1 MSNHTKIKI
10 ITALLWALAFG
21 LVAWTLTQLPLHE
34 IANSISSLTATQ
46 WILWSGLN
54 LLIIVVLTWR
64 WQVIAQA
71 LNAQVN
77 LWKLVL
83 IKQAGQTVSFITPG
97 PQFGG
102 EPLQI
107 YCLCKR
113 CGLPLHKALLSL
125 GMDRFYELW
134 INFSVLLLG
143 VFLLIFSPALDAS
156 AWQKMGGVLLILLLV
171 LSLLGWLIIRRPQWL
186 SARFER
192 LARRW
197 QEHPRLSRIESHWNA
212 LGSDLR
218 DAIHTQKPRLLLAV
232 LLSVAG
238 WIGLIGELA
247 LILAFMDVQLDLS
260 GFILIIVAMRLALL
274 LPVPGGIGTLEA
286 SVIWSFQTLNLSASA
301 AMGLIALMRL
311 RDAIVLVAGLA
322 CLRGLQH
329 KSESVQV

>member
-1 MSNHTKIKI
+1 MNRHTKIKI
-10 ITALLWALAFG
+10 MTTLLWLLAFG
-21 LVAWTLTQLPLHE
+21 LVAWTLSHLPLDE
-34 IANSISSLTATQ
+34 ISNSISALSATQ

-54 LLIIVVLTWR
+54 LLIIIVLTWR
-64 WQVIAQA
+64 WQLLANA

-77 LWKLVL
+77 LWRLVL
-83 IKQAGQTVSFITPG
+83 IRQAGQAVSFITPG

-107 YCLCKR
+107 FWLCKR

-143 VFLLIFSPALDAS
+143 VFLLIFSPALDAN

-171 LSLLGWLIIRRPQWL
+171 LSLLGWLILQQPKWL

-212 LGSDLR
+212 LSNDLR
-218 DAIHTQKPRLLLAV
+218 DAIRTQKPRLFLAV
-232 LLSVAG
+232 LLSIAG

-247 LILAFMDVQLDLS
+247 LILKFMDVQLDLS

-286 SVIWSFQTLNLSASA
+286 SVLWSFHTLNLPASA
-301 AMGLIALMRL
+301 ALGLIALMRL
-311 RDAIVLVAGLA
+311 RDAVVLVAGLA
-322 CLRGLQH
+322 CLRALQS
-329 KSESVQV
+329 KSEPATA

>member
-1 MSNHTKIKI
+1 MNNHTKIKI

-34 IANSISSLTATQ
+34 ISTSISSLSATQ

-64 WQVIAQA
+64 WQVLAKA

-107 YCLCKR
+107 YWLCKR

-143 VFLLIFSPALDAS
+143 VFLLIFSPALDAG

-171 LSLLGWLIIRRPQWL
+171 LSLLGWLILRQPQWL
-186 SARFER
+186 SSRFER

-218 DAIHTQKPRLLLAV
+218 DAIRTQKPRLLLAV

-311 RDAIVLVAGLA
+311 RDAVVLVAGLT
-322 CLRGLQH
+322 CLRGLQC
-329 KSESVQV
+329 KSEPVQA

>member
-1 MSNHTKIKI
+1 MSNHTKIKM
-10 ITALLWALAFG
+10 ITSALWLLAFG
-21 LVAWTLTQLPLHE
+21 LVGWTLTQLPLNE
-34 IANSISSLTATQ
+34 IANSISSLSATQ

-64 WQVIAQA
+64 WQLLANA

-77 LWKLVL
+77 LWRLVL
-83 IKQAGQTVSFITPG
+83 IRQAGQTVSFITPG

-107 YCLCKR
+107 FWLCKR

-143 VFLLIFSPALDAS
+143 VFLLIFSPTLDVG
-156 AWQKMGGVLLILLLV
+156 AWQKMGGVLLILLAV
-171 LSLLGWLIIRRPQWL
+171 LSLLGWLILRRPQWL

-192 LARRW
+192 LARGW
-197 QEHPRLSRIESHWNA
+197 QKHPRLSQIESHWNA

-218 DAIHTQKPRLLLAV
+218 DAIRTQKPRLFLAV
-232 LLSVAG
+232 LLSIAG
-238 WIGLIGELA
+238 WIGLIGELG
-247 LILAFMDVQLDLS
+247 LILAFMDVQLDVS

-286 SVIWSFQTLNLSASA
+286 SVLWSFQTLNLPVSA

-311 RDAIVLVAGLA
+311 RDAIILVAGFI
-322 CLRGLQH
+322 CLRGLQS
-329 KSESVQV
+329 KTQPAQA